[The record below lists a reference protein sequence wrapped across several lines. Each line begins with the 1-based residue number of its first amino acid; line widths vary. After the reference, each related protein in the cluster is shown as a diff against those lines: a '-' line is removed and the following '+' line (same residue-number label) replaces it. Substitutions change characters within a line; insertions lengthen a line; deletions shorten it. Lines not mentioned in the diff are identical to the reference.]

1 MKMDLKELMSKLVS
15 NQSEVGSYAPIN
27 SVPWTAPCDAV
38 IQARVY
44 PATAATSYIT
54 FNIDDGR
61 IFNLTAYGGTAL
73 SGEITVKKGAVISNY
88 QQANLAAGA
97 SYIGYIPLKKS

>member
-1 MKMDLKELMSKLVS
+1 MKAKLEELL
-15 NQSEVGSYAPIN
+15 SELTNDHFRVGDYQAISAI
-27 SVPWTAPCDAV
+27 PWTAPCDAV

-61 IFNLTAYGGTAL
+61 VFSLTAYGGTAL

-88 QQANLAAGA
+88 QNANLAAGA
-97 SYIGYIPLKKS
+97 SYIGYIPLR